1 MRVVKPLFLAL
12 ALLAARAEAKADAPI
27 SPAAGWATAYLVNSV
42 FLAEFDSVLST
53 LAKGSAERKE
63 FLSGQPGQ
71 ALGRRAL
78 FAFNDME
85 GKSQGIFN
93 KPTLKALLE
102 EQKLAAKVEAK
113 DVEQSFANPALRD
126 SWAGISRSYAMDIPS
141 CPIDASDVKAFAAH
155 QKSLLAGEHGANP
168 NVLLK
173 PIANWTLPK
182 VQCLVFALM
191 ASTAEAKVTEGFEPL
206 HLLRALSQTA
216 SPMAR
221 DMSLKALLA
230 VRFLELNR
238 YGETLAVLVDLADM
252 DSSFRLPYEMVQRVF
267 SIRQKGEGAVALQ
280 GI

>member
-1 MRVVKPLFLAL
+1 MRIAEPLVLTL
-12 ALLAARAEAKADAPI
+12 ALLAARAEGAADTPVN
-27 SPAAGWATAYLVNSV
+27 PAAGWATAYLVNSV
-42 FLAEFDSVLST
+42 FLAEYESVLST
-53 LAKGSAERKE
+53 LSNGSPERAT
-63 FLSGQPGQ
+63 FLSGAPGQ
-71 ALGRRAL
+71 AVGRRAA

-85 GKSQGIFN
+85 AKSQGIFN
-93 KPTLKALLE
+93 KSQVKALLD
-102 EQKLAAKVEAK
+102 EQKLAAKVAPQ
-113 DVEQSFANPALRD
+113 DVEQSFASPTLRD
-126 SWAGISRSYAMDIPS
+126 SWKRVSRSYAMEMPT
-141 CPIDASDVKAFAAH
+141 CPIDLADVKAFATH

-173 PIANWTLPK
+173 PIAHWTLPK

-191 ASTAEAKVTEGFEPL
+191 ASSAEAKAQEGYEPL

-230 VRFLELNR
+230 VRYLELNR
-238 YGETLAVLVDLADM
+238 YGETLAVLMDLTDLEP
-252 DSSFRLPYEMVQRVF
+252 SFRLPYEMVQRVF